1 MKTLMENWNRFVN
14 EEEQAVN
21 EQEQDLYSLVS
32 PYTEQFAKTGEAMA
46 DMLAAKGSPQIK
58 LTKDVYSKAST
69 KDLLG
74 PSGEL
79 TLELGDMMRSD
90 PEAFEKK
97 YNVKGINQL
106 VEKIRTNLMLTALR
120 SMSRRLDSLGYK
132 ISKAQNASNEESA
145 IAYATWTKE

>member
-32 PYTEQFAKTGEAMA
+32 PYTEQFTKTGEAMA

-79 TLELGDMMRSD
+79 TRKLGDMMRSD
-90 PEAFEKK
+90 PEAFEKS
-97 YNVKGINQL
+97 I
-106 VEKIRTNLMLTALR
+106 M
-120 SMSRRLDSLGYK
+120 
-132 ISKAQNASNEESA
+132 
-145 IAYATWTKE
+145 